1 MRVLLGCMILSFSGI
16 ASADP
21 LRPIDPDDTSSTS
34 MAVVV
39 GDVPLAHTG
48 QFLPCDMK
56 GGIVGKGDVA
66 AQVGKIVEDLGIALG
81 QAGSGLDRLVKL
93 NVCVAA
99 TNDVAEVRK
108 ALAAALAGKA
118 RPAVAYVVGALS
130 HPDARVAVDA
140 VAAAEGAGGGETV
153 NRLSCAVYGP
163 PGFPQVAVL
172 PAGGR
177 VHISGQAVK
186 GKDLAESTRMTLEGL
201 KRTLDWLGRKES
213 HVAQVRMFG
222 ELTAERAAVEAEI
235 ARVFSVPLVF
245 IEGDAGALI
254 EIELVAAAGKPDP
267 PAPPPP
273 DVEFLT
279 PPWMQSSPVYSKVV
293 RTNRG
298 GAVYVSGLYGATAA
312 DVPGEIR
319 EAFGTLKDVLAK
331 AGSDLRHLVKATY
344 YVIDADTAKALAE
357 VRPEFYDPK
366 SPPAASRA
374 TTAGVGREGRRF
386 TMDMIAVP
394 AR

>member
-1 MRVLLGCMILSFSGI
+1 MRLIYVGGMVACLAVF
-16 ASADP
+16 ADADVI
-21 LRPIDPDDTSSTS
+21 RSIDPDETTSTS
-34 MAVVV
+34 AAVVV

-48 QFLPCDMK
+48 QFLPCDLK

-66 AQVGKIVEDLGIALG
+66 AQVAKIVEDLGVALG

-93 NVCVAA
+93 NVGVAA
-99 TNDVAEVRK
+99 AGDVAEVRR
-108 ALAAALAGKA
+108 ALAARLAGKA
-118 RPAVAYVVGALS
+118 KPAVAYVVGPLM
-130 HPDARVAVDA
+130 PPEARVAMDA
-140 VAAAEGAGGGETV
+140 VAAAEGSRGGETV

-177 VHISGQAVK
+177 IYISGQAVK
-186 GKDLAESTRMTLEGL
+186 GKDLAESTRLTLEGL

-213 HVAQVRMFG
+213 QVVQVRMLG
-222 ELTAERAAVEAEI
+222 DLTAGRAAVEAEI

-245 IEGDAGALI
+245 VEGDAGNPI
-254 EIELVAAAGKPDP
+254 EIELVAAAGNKEGG
-267 PAPPPP
+267 APPP
-273 DVEFLT
+273 DVEYLT

-293 RTNRG
+293 RSNRG
-298 GAVYVSGLYGATAA
+298 GAIYVSGLCGASAT

-319 EAFGTLKDVLAK
+319 EAFGILKDVLTK

-344 YVIDADTAKALAE
+344 FVVDADTAKALAE
-357 VRPEFYDPK
+357 IRPEFYDPK
-366 SPPAASRA
+366 APPAASRA